1 MVFGKVTKKLLQT
14 LVISKGTPCI
24 IFNNSGPSQLLKHKK
39 TGFIADINKPQSL
52 ADGINWFLNLSQ
64 KEMQNI
70 RGNKISTIFQ
80 EPMTEDEVKQN
91 LINELIETESFALM
105 QDDLDATENL
115 IIENSSLKDISEVL
129 NKKINSTN
137 LYSTLNYEFDLTD
150 PQIKDY
156 LFSSEANIDK
166 PYAIELSDR
175 VIIMSVNMIK
185 EPELQN
191 YDSVEVEVNKKLSNL
206 KAIEKISLLSDELNL
221 IENLDDK
228 QKFID
233 TYTYVTEE
241 TFVGVKRYSSLMP
254 REVLTEVFN
263 NKSGSEIAVTASNGD
278 KYIIDINKFNPP
290 DDLEIEDILN
300 EYTSFSEN
308 VLMTKM
314 SQIINEDVFDKARVN
329 LSNLAL

>member
-1 MVFGKVTKKLLQT
+1 
-14 LVISKGTPCI
+14 
-24 IFNNSGPSQLLKHKK
+24 
-39 TGFIADINKPQSL
+39 
-52 ADGINWFLNLSQ
+52 
-64 KEMQNI
+64 
-70 RGNKISTIFQ
+70 
-80 EPMTEDEVKQN
+80 MTEDELKEN

-105 QDDLDATENL
+105 QDDLDETENL

-129 NKKINSTN
+129 NKKINRTN
-137 LYSTLNYEFDLTD
+137 LYSTLTYEFDLTD
-150 PQIKDY
+150 PEIKDY

-191 YDSVEVEVNKKLSNL
+191 YDSVEDEVNKKLSNL
-206 KAIEKISLLSDELNL
+206 KAIEKVRLLSDELNL

-233 TYTYVTEE
+233 TYTYVTRES
-241 TFVGVKRYSSLMP
+241 FVGVKRYSSLMP
-254 REVLTEVFN
+254 REILTEVFN
-263 NKSGSEIAVTASNGD
+263 SKSGSEITVTASNGD
-278 KYIIDINKFNPP
+278 KYIIDITKFNPP
-290 DDLEIEDILN
+290 DDSEIEDILN